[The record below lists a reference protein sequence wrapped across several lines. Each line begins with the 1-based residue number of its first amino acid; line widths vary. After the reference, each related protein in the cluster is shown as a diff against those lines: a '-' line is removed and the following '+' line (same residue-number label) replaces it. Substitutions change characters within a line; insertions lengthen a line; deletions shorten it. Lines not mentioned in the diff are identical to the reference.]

1 MGACLPSLPGH
12 GPDRGCPAPP
22 IMSTSSVLDTPRLS
36 SSRAGGCC
44 RAGLW
49 LRSGLD
55 EVVHALLGRRAGSC
69 LEPRVP
75 LACGSSAYFAV
86 VAATLCVGFVLVYHV
101 VVLRV
106 ALHRLCSDVCMCLG
120 KRAAV
125 GCLRGCCC
133 WYAGL
138 AYVLCAACA
147 RGLGGP
153 YSRWDIHFPLHA
165 PLPTWWSKR
174 RLFSFHSLPSVGGCE
189 LGAARRGETAAQVGP
204 AASRKSR
211 PHSC

>member
-1 MGACLPSLPGH
+1 MAASLFWLFWRMAGVGACLPSLPGH

-147 RGLGGP
+147 RGLVARTRAGTSISLCMRRYPRCGLRGDFFLSTRCLLWVVVNLEQP
-153 YSRWDIHFPLHA
+153 A
-165 PLPTWWSKR
+165 EER
-174 RLFSFHSLPSVGGCE
+174 RLL
-189 LGAARRGETAAQVGP
+189 R
-204 AASRKSR
+204 
-211 PHSC
+211 